1 MKLYQ
6 IIFLLTLAFPLS
18 VAGQKKEKIR
28 YEADELKFKRV
39 DKEPVRKLKYNV
51 VFRQGDTEVRCDSAN
66 FYNRR
71 NILEAFG
78 NVKIINSDSSTII
91 SEILTYDGNSKIA
104 KLRGNVVYIKDNEEI
119 KTNKLDYYIDTKKG
133 LYFDGG
139 KLKDE
144 TNNLESI
151 NGVFFGNKNI
161 STFSKNVIF
170 RGKDYI
176 MYSDSMTYNTDSK
189 EAITYGFSEIIS
201 DDSVRIKSLGSSF
214 NEINSNTKLSSS
226 RIETNEYILEA
237 DEINYNESKMIYE
250 ASNNIK
256 LKIKDSD
263 YYIFGNSGIYD
274 SNKKITKIYDE
285 PLLKKHIEKDTFYL
299 TSDTILAY
307 GDENSISVLRAFH
320 NVKFYRDEFTGKSDS
335 MKFDLEDSTITMFND
350 PVVWSGKNQ
359 ITSDTISFILSN
371 NNIEEMNL
379 VKNSFII
386 SEDTLKN
393 FNQIKGRQMKA
404 LFDEKNNIQSISVN
418 GNGETIYYALDE
430 SSENM
435 IGLNYIVC
443 SDLIL
448 NFKENEISNIIF
460 YKEPQAKLIPP
471 HEISEDDKFIESF
484 SWREDEKPT
493 LEDVVFYLRKK
504 IYLRNEK

>member
-1 MKLYQ
+1 
-6 IIFLLTLAFPLS
+6 
-18 VAGQKKEKIR
+18 
-28 YEADELKFKRV
+28 
-39 DKEPVRKLKYNV
+39 
-51 VFRQGDTEVRCDSAN
+51 
-66 FYNRR
+66 
-71 NILEAFG
+71 
-78 NVKIINSDSSTII
+78 
-91 SEILTYDGNSKIA
+91 
-104 KLRGNVVYIKDNEEI
+104 
-119 KTNKLDYYIDTKKG
+119 
-133 LYFDGG
+133 
-139 KLKDE
+139 
-144 TNNLESI
+144 
-151 NGVFFGNKNI
+151 
-161 STFSKNVIF
+161 
-170 RGKDYI
+170 
-176 MYSDSMTYNTDSK
+176 MTYNTDTK

-237 DEINYNESKMIYE
+237 DEINYNESELIYE

-435 IGLNYIVC
+435 IGLNYIIC

-493 LEDVVFYLRKK
+493 LEDVVYYLRKK

>member
-6 IIFLLTLAFPLS
+6 PIFLLMLLFPFI
-18 VAGQKKEKIR
+18 VTGQKKEKIR
-28 YEADELKFKRV
+28 YEADELKFQRV
-39 DKEPVRKLKYNV
+39 DKEPIRKLKNNV
-51 VFRQGDTEVRCDSAN
+51 IFRQGDTEVRCDSAN

-71 NILEAFG
+71 NMLEAFG

-91 SEILTYDGNSKIA
+91 SEILIYDGNNKIA
-104 KLRGNVVYIKDNEEI
+104 KLRGNVIYVKGNEEI

-133 LYFDGG
+133 LYFEGG
-139 KLKDE
+139 ELKDE
-144 TNNLESI
+144 TNNLESR
-151 NGVFFGNKNI
+151 NGVFFGNKKI
-161 STFSKNVIF
+161 STFSKEVVFI
-170 RGKDYI
+170 GEDYI
-176 MYSDSMTYNTDSK
+176 MYSDSMTYNTETK

-201 DDSVRIKSLGSSF
+201 DDSVIIKSLGSSF
-214 NEINSNTKLSSS
+214 NEMNSNTKLSSS

-237 DEINYNESKMIYE
+237 DEIDYNENKMIYE
-250 ASNNIK
+250 AYNNIR

-299 TSDTILAY
+299 SSDTILAY
-307 GDENSISVLRAFH
+307 GDENSISVIKAFN
-320 NVKFYRDEFTGKSDS
+320 NVKFYRNEFIGKSDS
-335 MKFDLEDSTITMFND
+335 IKFDLEDSTITMFND
-350 PVVWSGKNQ
+350 PIVWSGKNQ
-359 ITSDTISFILSN
+359 ITSDTISFILTN

-393 FNQIKGRQMKA
+393 FNQIKGREMKA
-404 LFDEKNNIQSISVN
+404 LFDEMNNIQSISVK

-430 SSENM
+430 NSENM
-435 IGLNYIVC
+435 IGLNYIIC

-448 NFKENEISNIIF
+448 NFNKNEISNIIF
-460 YKEPQAKLIPP
+460 YKDPQAKLIPP

-493 LEDVVFYLRKK
+493 LQDVVFYLRKK